1 MSRSLAIALLA
12 TLPLVAQAASPD
24 LSSMPADRKALTKTI
39 SYSELE
45 AFLKAVDGTGLVH
58 VSVEGK
64 SVQGRSIYLVEVSR
78 EANPERRVLFY
89 AQQHGDEISGKDALL
104 YMIREMANDPLLLP
118 RDTGLWIMPMMNP
131 DGAEAGTR
139 VNGAGFDINRDHITL
154 EQPETQALHRV
165 VQRIKPH
172 VAVDCH
178 EFARETEGYAKRGWV
193 KWPDIT
199 MDAMNNPLFDRELMK
214 IADCWVRAGGMAA
227 TQAGHPFLRYFVGGT
242 PPDDEQRHSAPDIDS
257 GMNAIGAHGA
267 LSFIIEAAA
276 RKGDEAVAKE
286 LGNRVH
292 AYRVLL
298 WYVLRGLCDYD
309 KAYAVV
315 ETSRSRQLPA
325 FLPTNYLWANS
336 ENAVTRFPVID
347 AVSGETVE
355 VPTPN
360 MMTDIV
366 VKKSVPTPQGYAIE
380 ARAAKELGAL
390 LDRHAIPYET
400 LAEARTF
407 DAEACTL
414 VRVEDDFDEVYS
426 RYEGRQIVKRGEVTK
441 RELPAG
447 SLWVPLEGESAVRT
461 ALLLEPAA
469 LYGLYQY
476 ATFRALVGEGGA
488 IPVLR
493 VVR

>member
-1 MSRSLAIALLA
+1 MKRIAACLFLFSLASIA
-12 TLPLVAQAASPD
+12 VAAPRPD
-24 LSSMPADRKALTKTI
+24 AMPADPKSLTKTI
-39 SYSELE
+39 SYVDME
-45 AFLKAVDGTGLVH
+45 AFLQSVDGKGLVS
-58 VSVEGK
+58 VSVEGTSAK
-64 SVQGRSIYLVEVSR
+64 GRGIYLVRISR
-78 EANPERRVLFY
+78 EANPERTVLFY

-104 YMIREMANDPLLLP
+104 YLIRDIANDPLLLP
-118 RDTGLWIMPMMNP
+118 RGVGLWIIPMMNP

-139 VNGAGFDINRDHITL
+139 VNGAGVDINRDHITL

-172 VAVDCH
+172 IAVDCH

-214 IADCWVRAGGMAA
+214 IADCWVSAAGMAA
-227 TQAGHPFLRYFVGGT
+227 THAGHPFLRYFVGGT

-257 GMNAIGAHGA
+257 GMNAVGAHGG
-267 LSFIIEAAA
+267 LSFIIEVAA
-276 RKGDEAVAKE
+276 RKGDAATAKE

-292 AYRVLL
+292 AYLVVLR
-298 WYVLRGLCDYD
+298 YVLRGLCDID
-309 KAYAVV
+309 KAYEAVAA
-315 ETSRSRQLPA
+315 SRSRQLPE
-325 FLPTNYLWANS
+325 FLPTNYLWANPA
-336 ENAVTRFPVID
+336 NAVTRFPVLD
-347 AVSGETVE
+347 AASGEAVE

-360 MMTDIV
+360 MMTEVV
-366 VKKSVPTPQGYAIE
+366 VKRSVPMPRGYAIE
-380 ARAAKELGAL
+380 ARAATELGAL
-390 LDRHAIPYET
+390 LDRHAIAYEK
-400 LAEARTF
+400 LEEARKLVV
-407 DAEACTL
+407 EACTL

-426 RYEGRQIVKRGEVTK
+426 RYEGRQIVKRGEAAE
-441 RELPAG
+441 RELPPG
-447 SLWVPLEGESAVRT
+447 SLWVPLEGESAVRA
-461 ALLLEPAA
+461 ALLFEPAS